1 MKLAVCLYKYFAYGG
16 LARDFRRIL
25 EIRRDAGDE
34 IDVYYI
40 EWHGEAIPGF
50 RQIQIPVSGLT
61 NHGKVRSFYKKSQ
74 PLIAAGN
81 YDLVIGFNKMPGL
94 DLYYAADPCYLARVR
109 QEPGYIIKQFSGRVR
124 FYEAWERAVF
134 GLQSHTVSMMIS
146 SVQRKLFEQY
156 YHTPPER
163 LVDLPPGIDPD
174 RVRPDDWQQQRQQFR
189 QQLSLEDDDFLLIMI
204 GSGFKRK
211 GADFAIEAM
220 AGLPKALRDK
230 THLYVLGEDN
240 AKPFEQ
246 LAQKLDVA
254 ERTHFMGGRDDVAK
268 WLLAA
273 DVFLHPARSE
283 NTGTVILEAMVA
295 GLPSMVS
302 TACGYA
308 NYVQDSNGGE
318 CIDHPEDTA
327 LFSQQLAKMLVK
339 PRLQQLSQNALDY
352 AATHDLYSMPQRAAD
367 LIAVLANKSANK
379 SHKI

>member
-40 EWHGEAIPGF
+40 EWHGEPIAGF
-50 RQIQIPVSGLT
+50 NQIPIQVSGLT
-61 NHGKVRSFYKKSQ
+61 NHARMRDFYNKSQ

-109 QEPGYIIKQFSGRVR
+109 QEPSYIIKQFFGRVR

-134 GLQSHTVSMMIS
+134 GPQSHTVSMMIS

-156 YHTPPER
+156 YQTPADR

-174 RVRPDDWQQQRQQFR
+174 RVRPDDWQMQRQQFR
-189 QQLSLEDDDFLLIMI
+189 QQLSLKEEDFLLLMI

-220 AGLPKALRDK
+220 AALPQALRDK
-230 THLYVLGEDN
+230 THLYVVGEDN

-246 LAQKLDVA
+246 LAKKLNVT
-254 ERTHFMGGRDDVAK
+254 ERTRFMGGRDDVAK
-268 WLLAA
+268 WLLSA

-283 NTGTVILEAMVA
+283 NTGTVILEAWWLVCQVWSA
-295 GLPSMVS
+295 LPAVMPIMLEIQ
-302 TACGYA
+302 TAVNVLISRKIYQYLVNNWLKCSIKNA
-308 NYVQDSNGGE
+308 CNS
-318 CIDHPEDTA
+318 CH
-327 LFSQQLAKMLVK
+327 KM
-339 PRLQQLSQNALDY
+339 PWI
-352 AATHDLYSMPQRAAD
+352 MPQPMICIACRSGL
-367 LIAVLANKSANK
+367 LI
-379 SHKI
+379 

>member
-40 EWHGEAIPGF
+40 EWLGDPIPGF
-50 RQIQIPVSGLT
+50 NQIPMKVSGLT
-61 NHGKVRSFYKKSQ
+61 NHAKVRDFYNKSQ

-109 QEPGYIIKQFSGRVR
+109 QEPSYIIKQFFGRVR

-134 GLQSHTVSMMIS
+134 GPQSQTVSMMIS

-156 YHTPPER
+156 YQTPPER

-174 RVRPDDWQQQRQQFR
+174 RVRPDDWQIQRQQFR
-189 QQLSLEDDDFLLIMI
+189 QQLSLNDDDFLLLMI

-220 AGLPKALRDK
+220 AALPQALRDK
-230 THLYVLGEDN
+230 THLYVVGEDN

-295 GLPSMVS
+295 GLPSMAS
-302 TACGYA
+302 SACGYA
-308 NYVQDSNGGE
+308 NYVKDSNSGE
-318 CIDHPEDTA
+318 CIDQPEDTSA
-327 LFSQQLAKMLVK
+327 FTQQLTNMLDK
-339 PRLQQLSQNALDY
+339 PRLQQLSQNALYY

-367 LIAVLANKSANK
+367 LIVELVKQKKTNL
-379 SHKI
+379 